1 MEDEVQNDMLKRVL
15 KVIADGVDLKEIALS
30 LAVTSP
36 TLFLALAEKR
46 NVEVVRVTDDD
57 LKSARNVV
65 SSYAREVAAIAD
77 HMRDGNWVAAIK
89 AVRVVFGLSLKD
101 AKDNVDAVRMI
112 VADWP
117 AVYEPLPLPL
127 DDRIPFPKH
136 DEDITGGILKY
147 LVIRERTNG

>member
-89 AVRVVFGLSLKD
+89 AVRVVFNLPLKE
-101 AKDNVDAVRMI
+101 AKDNVDAVRMT

-117 AVYEPLPLPL
+117 GVYEPLPLPL
-127 DDRIPFPKH
+127 DTRTPFPEYS
-136 DEDITGGILKY
+136 DDIAGSILNCLLIK
-147 LVIRERTNG
+147 ERTNG